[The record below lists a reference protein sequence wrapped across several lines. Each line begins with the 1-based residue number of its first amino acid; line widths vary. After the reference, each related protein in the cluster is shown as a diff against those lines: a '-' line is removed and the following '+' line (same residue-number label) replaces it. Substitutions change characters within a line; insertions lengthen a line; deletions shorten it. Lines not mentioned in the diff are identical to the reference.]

1 MYFFNDIFT
10 LFEKKS
16 SEYSYFTENINLLHV
31 DVQYGTRIRR
41 NFPQIQLMIQNNS
54 QSVTK
59 QAWEKENLPN

>member
-1 MYFFNDIFT
+1 MGCAMIS
-10 LFEKKS
+10 LLLMHLVGK
-16 SEYSYFTENINLLHV
+16 NINLYMSMYMV
-31 DVQYGTRIRR
+31 ETSIRR